1 MNEEDKAQFISDI
14 KYFWNEKG
22 DIERYVGY
30 TPEKLREA
38 DPVLADAYERYRSA
52 ELTLNRLLEW

>member
-1 MNEEDKAQFISDI
+1 MDDEQKEEFIASI

-22 DIERYVGY
+22 DIDYYAFY

-38 DPVLADAYERYRSA
+38 DPVLAEAYERYKNSK
-52 ELTLNRLLEW
+52 ELIDRLLS